1 MTEWKKCMCFG
12 KNVFPAL
19 IKNSI
24 NLIPDVNFKHPKHVP
39 VVKVFNDH

>member
-1 MTEWKKCMCFG
+1 MEQMLG
-12 KNVFPAL
+12 SVL

-24 NLIPDVNFKHPKHVP
+24 TLIPDVNFRYPRHVP